1 MTTLAV
7 NHTFFFTIIFN
18 LIKLLHEYIVSNIT
32 NIEMGFWT
40 FVGILILLIV
50 VFYFVG
56 WMFVIYQFSHIPGAL
71 ADSAQSTTAKAVS
84 AFTSIANKTGI
95 GPEFGK
101 IEGRSDMPET
111 FANREPPQVWEAP
124 MEFLDAVDQ
133 QGYGSYA
140 EDLPRA
146 NMDAGIMESH
156 REYIDETSHVGTTG
170 ASYAVV
176 RDDFTPPV
184 QFQGLP
190 RHAMYA
196 QLGSDQT
203 ARVTQSETPE
213 QTLNYSRH
221 ITSGYVL

>member
-1 MTTLAV
+1 MDVL
-7 NHTFFFTIIFN
+7 
-18 LIKLLHEYIVSNIT
+18 KIVAIV
-32 NIEMGFWT
+32 I
-40 FVGILILLIV
+40 VAIV
-50 VFYFVG
+50 V
-56 WMFVIYQFSHIPGAL
+56 IYWGAI
-71 ADSAQSTTAKAVS
+71 AFIVYRVSKMPSSAKAASVVS
-84 AFTSIANKTGI
+84 AFTSPANKTGI
-95 GPEFGK
+95 GPDFGQ
-101 IEGRSDMPET
+101 IFGRSQMPET
-111 FANREPPQVWEAP
+111 FSNREPPQVWEAP
-124 MEFLDAVDQ
+124 MEFLDAVDR

-146 NMDAGIMESH
+146 NMDSGIMESH

-184 QFQGLP
+184 PFVGLP
-190 RHAMYA
+190 RKAMYA

-213 QTLNYSRH
+213 QSINFSRH